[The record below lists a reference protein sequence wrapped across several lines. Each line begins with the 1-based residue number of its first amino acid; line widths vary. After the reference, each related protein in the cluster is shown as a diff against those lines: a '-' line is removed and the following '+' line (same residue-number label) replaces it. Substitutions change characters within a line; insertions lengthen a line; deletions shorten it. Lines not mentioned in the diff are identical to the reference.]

1 MGYRTRRVA
10 KGERRRGNH
19 SGFKRRTRRPRRKAR
34 NMRKRRRTKR
44 GGNSDQPPSYSS
56 VYGESPPSY
65 VNVRDMRV
73 TPADM
78 RRYEGNK
85 QAAQAYVQMKAVED
99 ENKKPKKSGFLAK
112 LGALFS

>member
-1 MGYRTRRVA
+1 
-10 KGERRRGNH
+10 
-19 SGFKRRTRRPRRKAR
+19 
-34 NMRKRRRTKR
+34 MRKRRRTKR

-85 QAAQAYVQMKAVED
+85 QAAQEYLRVKMAED
-99 ENKKPKKSGFLAK
+99 ENKKPKKSGFLAR
-112 LGALFS
+112 LGALLS